1 MFGDAIHNA
10 ARIVHHYRR
19 LLLEYGTK
27 LAACDA
33 SSLYQRLRGTDG
45 IKVMKISARQ
55 VQAVLD
61 SYVRHGREAGRAH
74 IEAGQRE
81 PIAATSDNIRR
92 QFEML
97 PEERDLVVHDLR
109 AKVRSGNYFVSSTEI
124 VDALL
129 GRLAANLIAP

>member
-1 MFGDAIHNA
+1 
-10 ARIVHHYRR
+10 
-19 LLLEYGTK
+19 
-27 LAACDA
+27 
-33 SSLYQRLRGTDG
+33 
-45 IKVMKISARQ
+45 MKISARQ

-61 SYVRHGREAGRAH
+61 AYVRHGHESGHGHVRP
-74 IEAGQRE
+74 GQRA
-81 PIAATSDNIRR
+81 PHATASDNIRR

-109 AKVRSGNYFVSSTEI
+109 TKIRSGNYFVSSTEI

>member
-1 MFGDAIHNA
+1 
-10 ARIVHHYRR
+10 
-19 LLLEYGTK
+19 
-27 LAACDA
+27 
-33 SSLYQRLRGTDG
+33 
-45 IKVMKISARQ
+45 MKISARQ

-61 SYVRHGREAGRAH
+61 SYVRHGRDAGRSN

-81 PIAATSDNIRR
+81 PVAATSDNIRR

-109 AKVRSGNYFVSSTEI
+109 AKVRSGNYFVPSTEI

>member
-1 MFGDAIHNA
+1 
-10 ARIVHHYRR
+10 
-19 LLLEYGTK
+19 
-27 LAACDA
+27 
-33 SSLYQRLRGTDG
+33 
-45 IKVMKISARQ
+45 MKISARQ

-61 SYVRHGREAGRAH
+61 SYVHHGREAERAH
-74 IEAGQRE
+74 VEAGQRASS
-81 PIAATSDNIRR
+81 PATPDDIRR

-109 AKVRSGNYFVSSTEI
+109 AKVRSGNYFVSSSKI